1 MTLTN
6 NSKESL
12 ELILN
17 NSFKES
23 VPLAFLKLLNHS
35 VHLYINESLTYIN
48 DINENL
54 YEMSNYAINLFL
66 NLEDVLKENG
76 EEKFKKIETIIN
88 YKEKLEKLYRILYA
102 YYTELNIATLILNDK
117 NNLLSSKDNNI
128 ESLDFNLFYEDCF
141 VFINEFISP
150 DDLESVLC
158 QLLSSIPIRVS
169 KNKYYEY
176 VEKSLLLINEPEERL
191 KDIFEFLKEQFNGK
205 HVKGYHDFLPDIAMS
220 IENCIEK
227 ALEKPNKDEIEGILK
242 EIESIED
249 NLLNLGDLLLSLY
262 DIFNCMS
269 VLLMLQNVDLES
281 LYNRHVAYKDF
292 YLSSSSLFNEDT
304 DPHEKEI
311 LIETLPDLM
320 NQHIGILEN
329 NLLKINRKIKDILSN
344 ESLKIDSHEELSNI
358 FENHLLI
365 FSHLNQR
372 LMDTLVYNTKNQKDL
387 SVNKEL
393 EKYIQKFIQYLD
405 SEFKNMT
412 NPLRKARMQNFLGL
426 IPLAMNSDEFMD
438 YLINAVNMSSDKN
451 KARIVDNIGRIMA
464 YYGFFDNHHCDC
476 NHDHDENCHCHHSHD
491 HKNH

>member
-176 VEKSLLLINEPEERL
+176 VEKSLLLINEPEEF
-191 KDIFEFLKEQFNGK
+191 K
-205 HVKGYHDFLPDIAMS
+205 
-220 IENCIEK
+220 
-227 ALEKPNKDEIEGILK
+227 
-242 EIESIED
+242 
-249 NLLNLGDLLLSLY
+249 
-262 DIFNCMS
+262 
-269 VLLMLQNVDLES
+269 
-281 LYNRHVAYKDF
+281 
-292 YLSSSSLFNEDT
+292 
-304 DPHEKEI
+304 
-311 LIETLPDLM
+311 
-320 NQHIGILEN
+320 
-329 NLLKINRKIKDILSN
+329 
-344 ESLKIDSHEELSNI
+344 NI
-358 FENHLLI
+358 F
-365 FSHLNQR
+365 
-372 LMDTLVYNTKNQKDL
+372 
-387 SVNKEL
+387 
-393 EKYIQKFIQYLD
+393 
-405 SEFKNMT
+405 
-412 NPLRKARMQNFLGL
+412 
-426 IPLAMNSDEFMD
+426 
-438 YLINAVNMSSDKN
+438 
-451 KARIVDNIGRIMA
+451 
-464 YYGFFDNHHCDC
+464 
-476 NHDHDENCHCHHSHD
+476 
-491 HKNH
+491 